1 VLALPGA
8 GVAAGV
14 IFGIDAQELAF
25 IVGALCVATLLSFV
39 LTPVAIRFAHR
50 AGAIDEPDSGRRVHR
65 LAIPRGGGVA
75 IAAAFIL
82 VGIVATVLN
91 SSSHTVPE
99 GTISGQTLAVLFF
112 GVGLAAAFGYIDDR
126 WQIRA
131 RWQALSQLVLAV
143 ITIAA
148 GVTITFV
155 YNPLGFLGTAFGGD
169 ELLFDRLGVVA
180 IVITTIWIVGMIN
193 SINFIDGLDGLS
205 TGIALIASLA
215 LGLLSIWQEQPLVGL
230 LCAVLAGALAGFLPW
245 NFHPARVF
253 TGTSGVMAVGY
264 ALAVLSILGT
274 AKVAVALLVL
284 GVPII
289 DTFWI
294 IIRRLS
300 NRQSPFTP
308 DRGHFHHRLLDLGLT
323 HRGAV
328 LVIYGICI
336 ALAVLSL
343 VLSGTGLLYAFMGI
357 VVGGG
362 LVLYLLTRR
371 DQGSLDASSYPDDV
385 PSSGDGPEDRISGR
399 AVTEVAID
407 DRRRSGT
414 RPVR

>member
-1 VLALPGA
+1 
-8 GVAAGV
+8 V
-14 IFGIDAQELAF
+14 ILGMPPQEFVF
-25 IVGALCVATLLSFV
+25 ILVALCASALLTFL
-39 LTPVAIRFAHR
+39 LTPAAIRLAHR
-50 AGAIDEPDSGRRVHR
+50 TGAIDQPDSRRRIHR
-65 LAIPRGGGVA
+65 LAIPRGGGLAV
-75 IAAAFIL
+75 AAAFIAVGVGATL
-82 VGIVATVLN
+82 VN
-91 SSSHTVPE
+91 VPVRYVPV
-99 GTISGQTLAVLFF
+99 GSVGSQTLGALFI
-112 GVGLAAAFGYIDDR
+112 GVALAAAFGYIDDR

-131 RWQALSQLVLAV
+131 RWQAVSQLILAA

-148 GVTITFV
+148 GVTITFI
-155 YNPLGFLGTAFGGD
+155 YNPLGFLGSGFGGD
-169 ELLFDRLGVVA
+169 ELFFGSQGTFGSFGDIVA
-180 IVITTIWIVGMIN
+180 IAITAVWIVGMIN

-205 TGIALIASLA
+205 SGIALIASVA
-215 LGLLSIWQEQPLVGL
+215 LGLLSIWQQQPLVGL
-230 LCAVLAGALAGFLPW
+230 LCAVLAGSLAGFLPW

-253 TGTSGVMAVGY
+253 TGTTGVMAVGY

-336 ALAVLSL
+336 ALAILSL
-343 VLSGTGLLYAFMGI
+343 VLSGTGLLYAFLGI

-371 DQGSLDASSYPDDV
+371 GQYALDASSYPE
-385 PSSGDGPEDRISGR
+385 GAGLTEDATITETDSRMTGR
-399 AVTEVAID
+399 AVPELPID
-407 DRRRSGT
+407 ERRRGT